1 VSQTIKVGLVGL
13 GFLGRG
19 IAACLVAHSVR
30 VVAFVR
36 SADSQRE
43 GEEYIER
50 AMHELVS
57 NAGYPADLPA
67 RWRDSIKFV
76 TEYEPFHDSDFVIE
90 TVVEDVEIKNQVFD
104 ELERVVGNTVP
115 IASNTSSLAVSLLAE
130 RREHPERF
138 LGMHWAEPAYAT
150 RFMELIRGAR
160 TNDATFER
168 AIRLACDVGKE
179 PSLVQKDVPAFVVNR
194 IGYAM
199 LREALSLLE
208 EGVADAET
216 IDRSFRHAV
225 GLWAAFAGPL
235 RWVDLSGGPALYGK
249 TMSNVLPTLSN
260 ATEISASMRQMM
272 ENDDKG
278 IVNGRG
284 FYQYSPEESQIW
296 EDRFRRSVWQVW
308 HWADELAREKTR

>member
-1 VSQTIKVGLVGL
+1 
-13 GFLGRG
+13 
-19 IAACLVAHSVR
+19 
-30 VVAFVR
+30 
-36 SADSQRE
+36 
-43 GEEYIER
+43 
-50 AMHELVS
+50 
-57 NAGYPADLPA
+57 
-67 RWRDSIKFV
+67 
-76 TEYEPFHDSDFVIE
+76 
-90 TVVEDVEIKNQVFD
+90 
-104 ELERVVGNTVP
+104 
-115 IASNTSSLAVSLLAE
+115 
-130 RREHPERF
+130 
-138 LGMHWAEPAYAT
+138 
-150 RFMELIRGAR
+150 
-160 TNDATFER
+160 
-168 AIRLACDVGKE
+168 
-179 PSLVQKDVPAFVVNR
+179 VQKDVPAFVVNR
-194 IGYAM
+194 IGNAM